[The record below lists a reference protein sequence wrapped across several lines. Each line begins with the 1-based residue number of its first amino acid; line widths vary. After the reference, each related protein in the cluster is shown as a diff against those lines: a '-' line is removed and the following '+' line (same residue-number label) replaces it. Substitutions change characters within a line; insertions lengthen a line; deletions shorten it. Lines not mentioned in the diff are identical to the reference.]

1 MSRRPIKSALGL
13 AVAAAAVLM
22 AAGCTEYLERRE
34 TISFHAGDAV
44 AANRAI
50 HTIDPWPPYASNT
63 RLETSGRRVA
73 GAIERYE
80 TRQPNGGGGGPMAIT
95 LPLMPAPGGPA
106 P

>member
-1 MSRRPIKSALGL
+1 MSRRPTKLALSL
-13 AVAAAAVLM
+13 LAAAFAAA

-73 GAIERYE
+73 NAIERY
-80 TRQPNGGGGGPMAIT
+80 QNGPSNGGGGGPMAIT
-95 LPLMPAPGGPA
+95 LPVIPAPGGPA